1 MKKITTLTLLA
12 IAFLLT
18 TCKNLDNADPAPRNT
33 FLKFYEGPYSMTA
46 AAIEKIPGGFAVLAN
61 MVSPSNN
68 STINQTILFET
79 DESGLRIGDY
89 HKYDNVTAKS
99 FKPLINGESLSGF
112 IVVGDSV
119 IINPN
124 VDQAANVSISS
135 LAALVIPAD
144 YNTVDTKRIYITDQQ
159 PLTPNH
165 PVKDDYFGES
175 VNLTSNGEAI
185 ILGTFKR
192 GIVNQQNAPS
202 QQMLFGL
209 TQSRDSSWFK
219 TYPLLANTYANAK
232 SIHHSNGNIIWAT
245 AIADV
250 QGDFTSSYLAIPF
263 VKEQSVPVNFS
274 QTGETSTQ
282 LFLPADIQ
290 PASSPAF
297 GYGVVGTY
305 SQITDGSKGNI
316 FFLRVDA
323 NGTIIP
329 GSDRYFDGIG
339 SFNATP
345 QNKDN
350 SEIVDEGKA
359 IAATSDGGFV
369 LVGTMTT
376 TPQKGNGGKDLFVIK
391 VNAVGDIVWIKTM
404 GGTGDEEPAGVTEA
418 SNGDIIVCGTNTL
431 SGYASVFLMRMDRN
445 GELTN

>member
-1 MKKITTLTLLA
+1 MKKITTFILFTT
-12 IAFLLT
+12 AFLLT

-46 AAIEKIPGGFAVLAN
+46 AAIEKIPGGFVVLAN
-61 MVSPSNN
+61 MASPSNN

-79 DESGLRIGDY
+79 DEFGIRIGDY
-89 HKYDNVTAKS
+89 NKYNNIIAKS
-99 FKPLINGESLSGF
+99 FKPLVNGEVLNGF
-112 IVVGDSV
+112 IVVGDSI

-135 LAALVIPAD
+135 MAVLVLND
-144 YNTVDTKRIYITDQQ
+144 NFTETRDRLYITDKQV
-159 PLTPNH
+159 LSLNH
-165 PVKDDYFGES
+165 PVKDDYFGGP
-175 VNLTSNGEAI
+175 VNLTENGEAI

-192 GIVNQQNAPS
+192 GLVNQQNAPEE
-202 QQMLFGL
+202 QMLFGL

-219 TYPLLANTYANAK
+219 TYPLLANTYSNAK
-232 SIHHSNGNIIWAT
+232 SIHVTNGNIIWAT
-245 AIADV
+245 AVADV
-250 QGDFTSSYLAIPF
+250 QGGFTSSYLAIPY
-263 VKEQSVPVNFS
+263 VQEKSVPLNFS

-290 PASSPAF
+290 PASSPTF

-305 SQITDGSKGNI
+305 SQITDGSKANI
-316 FFLRVDA
+316 FFLRVAA

-339 SFNATP
+339 SFNSTP

-350 SEIVDEGKA
+350 SEILDAGKA
-359 IAATSDGGFV
+359 ITATSDGGFV

-376 TPQKGNGGKDLFVIK
+376 TPQKGNGGKDLLIIK
-391 VNAVGDIVWIKTM
+391 VNAIGDIVWIKTM
-404 GGTGDEEPAGVTEA
+404 GGTGDDDPAGVTEA

-431 SGYASVFLMRMDRN
+431 SGYASVFLMRMDKN

>member
-12 IAFLLT
+12 TAFMLT

-61 MVSPSNN
+61 MASPSNN
-68 STINQTILFET
+68 STINQTVLFET
-79 DESGLRIGDY
+79 DEFGIRIGDY
-89 HKYDNVTAKS
+89 YKYNNIIAKS
-99 FKPLINGESLSGF
+99 FKPLVNGEVLNGF
-112 IVVGDSV
+112 IVVGDSI

-135 LAALVIPAD
+135 MAVLVLNNDFAETRD
-144 YNTVDTKRIYITDQQ
+144 RLYITDKQA
-159 PLTPNH
+159 LSLNH
-165 PVKDDYFGES
+165 PVKDDYFGGP
-175 VNLTSNGEAI
+175 VNLTENGEAI

-192 GIVNQQNAPS
+192 GIINQQNAPEE
-202 QQMLFGL
+202 QMLFGL

-232 SIHHSNGNIIWAT
+232 SIHRSNGNIIWAT

-290 PASSPAF
+290 PSSSRAF

-305 SQITDGSKGNI
+305 SQITDGSKANI

-339 SFNATP
+339 SFNSTP

-350 SEIVDEGKA
+350 SEILDAGKA
-359 IAATSDGGFV
+359 ITATSDGGFV

-376 TPQKGNGGKDLFVIK
+376 TPQKGNGGKDLFIIK
-391 VNAVGDIVWIKTM
+391 VNAIGDIVWIKTM
-404 GGTGDEEPAGVTEA
+404 GGTGDDDPAGVTEA

-431 SGYASVFLMRMDRN
+431 SGYASVFMMRMDKN

>member
-1 MKKITTLTLLA
+1 MKKITTFILIAT
-12 IAFLLT
+12 AFLLT

-79 DESGLRIGDY
+79 DEIGIRIGDY
-89 HKYDNVTAKS
+89 HKYDNITAKS
-99 FKPLINGESLSGF
+99 FKPLINGETLNGF
-112 IVVGDSV
+112 IIVGDSI

-135 LAALVIPAD
+135 MAVLVLNDDFAETRD
-144 YNTVDTKRIYITDQQ
+144 RLYITDKQD
-159 PLTPNH
+159 LSINH
-165 PVKDDYFGES
+165 PVKDDYFGGP
-175 VNLTSNGEAI
+175 VNLTENGEAI
-185 ILGTFKR
+185 VLGTFKR
-192 GIVNQQNAPS
+192 GIVNQQNAPEE
-202 QQMLFGL
+202 QMLFGL

-219 TYPLLANTYANAK
+219 TYPLLANTYSNAK
-232 SIHHSNGNIIWAT
+232 SIHASDGNIIWAT

-263 VKEQSVPVNFS
+263 VQEQSVPINFS
-274 QTGETSTQ
+274 QAGETSTQ
-282 LFLPADIQ
+282 LFLPSDIQ

-316 FFLRVDA
+316 FFLRVAA

-339 SFNATP
+339 SFNTAP

-350 SEIVDEGKA
+350 SEILDEGKA
-359 IAATSDGGFV
+359 ITATSDGGFV

-376 TPQKGNGGKDLFVIK
+376 TPQKGNGGKDLFIIK
-391 VNAVGDIVWIKTM
+391 VNAIGDIVWIKTM
-404 GGTGDEEPAGVTEA
+404 GGTGDDDPAGVTEA

-431 SGYASVFLMRMDRN
+431 SGYASVFLMRMDKN